1 MDKKSIGELR
11 RRLKKDSCTFTKI
24 CGCYVDD
31 NKNKVTNL
39 DEIFMNLEDEEYYKY
54 LEIGK
59 KVLSTNVGN
68 NILELNFPIEEEQPG
83 GHQQFLMGLKKSAL
97 KDQGLVDT
105 FYDMIIEKYDSLG
118 NYLILLFHDVYDVMT
133 KTSDNNKLDESEEVY
148 EYIICAICP
157 MVLSKPGLGYNK
169 DKNRISTL
177 NRDGLLECL
186 KQVLFSLH
194 LLIEAVISILY
205 FYIQPI
211 RRMFILKW
219 LKTFLGAD
227 RS

>member
-68 NILELNFPIEEEQPG
+68 NILELNFPIERRTAG
-83 GHQQFLMGLKKSAL
+83 RSSA
-97 KDQGLVDT
+97 
-105 FYDMIIEKYDSLG
+105 
-118 NYLILLFHDVYDVMT
+118 ILNGT
-133 KTSDNNKLDESEEVY
+133 
-148 EYIICAICP
+148 
-157 MVLSKPGLGYNK
+157 
-169 DKNRISTL
+169 
-177 NRDGLLECL
+177 
-186 KQVLFSLH
+186 
-194 LLIEAVISILY
+194 
-205 FYIQPI
+205 
-211 RRMFILKW
+211 
-219 LKTFLGAD
+219 
-227 RS
+227 